1 MDLALEIRK
10 SNVDEETALQLMD
23 HFAAFE
29 KQANE
34 WKDKADM
41 IIVKNESETDLMD
54 QARKAR
60 LSLKEIRI
68 AVDKKHKELKE
79 ESLKKGQMLDL
90 IKRTLIGYISPIE
103 KHLQSQ
109 EDFKKIKEAEAK
121 EKLQAER
128 LELITPYMGEDA
140 KNIPFGDMDKDAFD
154 NLLKGQKMA
163 YDQKIK
169 DERKR
174 EREEKKEAE
183 RKAEDE
189 RKIKVE
195 NERVRKLS
203 ELGFT
208 WNADEEIYELP
219 FDDSVFL
226 PVECIRSDSDELF
239 NSFIDNTKK
248 IVEEENK
255 RLAKEKAKLEKIE
268 QEKRDNAN
276 AQRRLKRA
284 PDKEKLLSF
293 AAQIESIECTPMKD
307 EEAQKILNGA
317 TELLTKVVNYV
328 RTNAE
333 KL

>member
-1 MDLALEIRK
+1 M
-10 SNVDEETALQLMD
+10 
-23 HFAAFE
+23 
-29 KQANE
+29 
-34 WKDKADM
+34 
-41 IIVKNESETDLMD
+41 
-54 QARKAR
+54 
-60 LSLKEIRI
+60 
-68 AVDKKHKELKE
+68 
-79 ESLKKGQMLDL
+79 
-90 IKRTLIGYISPIE
+90 
-103 KHLQSQ
+103 
-109 EDFKKIKEAEAK
+109 
-121 EKLQAER
+121 
-128 LELITPYMGEDA
+128 
-140 KNIPFGDMDKDAFD
+140 
-154 NLLKGQKMA
+154 
-163 YDQKIK
+163 
-169 DERKR
+169 
-174 EREEKKEAE
+174 
-183 RKAEDE
+183 
-189 RKIKVE
+189 
-195 NERVRKLS
+195 S

-226 PVECIRSDSDELF
+226 PVEYIRSDSDEKF